1 MIVSL
6 RGRLM
11 EATDSTVIL
20 EVQGIGYE
28 IQAAASVLSSPPP
41 LGQEV
46 QVYTYLHAREDALV
60 LYGFS
65 SWEERQLFEKLISVN
80 GIGPKSGLAII
91 SSIGPREFIRAVQRK
106 DLQTLTSLPGVGKKT
121 GERIL
126 LELKDAF
133 KDVFLP
139 APEEEDSAAPVDLL
153 GDAVEALIALGYSSS
168 EAERMVKQAQQ
179 YLPENYDLQELLKA
193 ALAQNS
199 QQRGESTWRRKG

>member
-1 MIVSL
+1 M
-6 RGRLM
+6 RLTM
-11 EATDSTVIL
+11 LLLAIL
-20 EVQGIGYE
+20 
-28 IQAAASVLSSPPP
+28 ACCAASA
-41 LGQEV
+41 Q
-46 QVYTYLHAREDALV
+46 DAT
-60 LYGFS
+60 
-65 SWEERQLFEKLISVN
+65 ITHTAT
-80 GIGPKSGLAII
+80 I
-91 SSIGPREFIRAVQRK
+91 
-106 DLQTLTSLPGVGKKT
+106 TSLPGVGKKT

>member
-1 MIVSL
+1 
-6 RGRLM
+6 M

-28 IQAAASVLSSPPP
+28 IQAAASVLSSLPP

-106 DLQTLTSLPGVGKKT
+106 DLRPSPACPGW
-121 GERIL
+121 
-126 LELKDAF
+126 A
-133 KDVFLP
+133 
-139 APEEEDSAAPVDLL
+139 
-153 GDAVEALIALGYSSS
+153 
-168 EAERMVKQAQQ
+168 
-179 YLPENYDLQELLKA
+179 
-193 ALAQNS
+193 
-199 QQRGESTWRRKG
+199 RKRVSGFFWS